1 MLQSLAGMGRET
13 HESIILK
20 EPLLRIHVLSYS
32 GGQVS
37 CLQLAVLFPGSVW
50 GMSIGCSPGR
60 AWMTRALPSSPHCLQ
75 VAHLLLTGLLIALF
89 PLLGQK
95 CHHCNPAGGRLRAN
109 HSRQGCLVAPQ
120 TPQEDKHLGPA
131 ACVRF

>member
-1 MLQSLAGMGRET
+1 MLQCLACPRGTGMGRGT
-13 HESIILK
+13 HESILLK
-20 EPLLRIHVLSYS
+20 EPLLRIHVLSCS

-50 GMSIGCSPGR
+50 GMSIECSPGR
-60 AWMTRALPSSPHCLQ
+60 AWMTRAPPPSPHCLQ

-95 CHHCNPAGGRLRAN
+95 CHHCNPAGGRVRAN
-109 HSRQGCLVAPQ
+109 RSRQ
-120 TPQEDKHLGPA
+120 
-131 ACVRF
+131 